1 MNSDKEK
8 DLLSFIEDECEHF
21 FSQATVAHA
30 TQAMQNFN
38 DISEH
43 VYYASDML
51 ELIDDELSYK
61 LQDIISTWKRR
72 TLKELGERA

>member
-1 MNSDKEK
+1 MNDKEK
-8 DLLSFIEDECEHF
+8 DLLSFIEDECEHI

-30 TQAMQNFN
+30 TQAIQEF
-38 DISEH
+38 DDVSEH
-43 VYYASDML
+43 IYYASDML
-51 ELIDDELSYK
+51 GLIDEELSYR